1 MTGITPEDSRLR
13 QHLARSQIERI
24 EMVYVDTLR
33 RWGEVPVIVVMD
45 PRDSCARTLCKGY
58 QGISEES
65 VRSVLRDARE
75 REERPI
81 MIVPIGLDVAL
92 HDSFAGQAMRDHI
105 SAHHHEA
112 LCVVVIAEEGKT
124 LVTFPLPDAA
134 TMDTTGL

>member
-24 EMVYVDTLR
+24 EMVYVDTLK
-33 RWGEVPVIVVMD
+33 RWGEIPVIVVMD
-45 PRDSCARTLCKGY
+45 PRDSCAQTICKGH
-58 QGISEES
+58 QGVSAED

-75 REERPI
+75 RGERPI

-92 HDSFAGQAMRDHI
+92 HDSFAGRRMRDHI
-105 SAHHHEA
+105 DARNHEA

-124 LVTFPLPDAA
+124 LVTFPLPDSA
-134 TMDTTGL
+134 TLDTSGL